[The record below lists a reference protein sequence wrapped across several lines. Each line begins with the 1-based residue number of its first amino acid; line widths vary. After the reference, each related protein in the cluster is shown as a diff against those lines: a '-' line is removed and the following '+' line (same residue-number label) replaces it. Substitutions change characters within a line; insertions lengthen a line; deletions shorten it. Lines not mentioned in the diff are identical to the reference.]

1 MPREYNNQIIESV
14 SVRRQ
19 RLRDAALFGAD
30 RARQSLDEGVG
41 KLFASVALAAVIC
54 AGCVGWSFIDR
65 ELAKEKQ
72 QQNQPAQTVA
82 PSPSPTLSATPS
94 RTQSTR
100 PATKRP
106 TASPSTSR

>member
-1 MPREYNNQIIESV
+1 VPREYNNQIIESV

-30 RARQSLDEGVG
+30 RARHSLDEGVG

-72 QQNQPAQTVA
+72 QQNQPTQTVA
-82 PSPSPTLSATPS
+82 PSPSPTPSATPS
-94 RTQSTR
+94 TR
-100 PATKRP
+100 PTKRP
-106 TASPSTSR
+106 TASPSKSR

>member
-30 RARQSLDEGVG
+30 RARHSLDEGVG

-72 QQNQPAQTVA
+72 QNQPTQTVA
-82 PSPSPTLSATPS
+82 PSPSPTPRATP
-94 RTQSTR
+94 T
-100 PATKRP
+100 TKRP
-106 TASPSTSR
+106 TASPSRTR

>member
-30 RARQSLDEGVG
+30 RARHSLDEGVG

-72 QQNQPAQTVA
+72 QNQPTQTVA
-82 PSPSPTLSATPS
+82 PSPSPTPTATP
-94 RTQSTR
+94 T
-100 PATKRP
+100 TKRP
-106 TASPSTSR
+106 TASPSRTR

>member
-1 MPREYNNQIIESV
+1 MPGEYNHQVIESV

-19 RLRDAALFGAD
+19 RLRDAMLFGGD
-30 RARQSLDEGVG
+30 RARHSLDEGVG

-72 QQNQPAQTVA
+72 QQNQQQNQPTRTTSAS
-82 PSPSPTLSATPS
+82 PSPSPTSTGQTKKPTAGPS
-94 RTQSTR
+94 R
-100 PATKRP
+100 
-106 TASPSTSR
+106 

>member
-19 RLRDAALFGAD
+19 RLRDAVLFGAD
-30 RARQSLDEGVG
+30 RARHSLDEGVG

-72 QQNQPAQTVA
+72 QQNQPTQTVA
-82 PSPSPTLSATPS
+82 PSPSPTPT
-94 RTQSTR
+94 
-100 PATKRP
+100 PATQRP
-106 TASPSTSR
+106 TKSPTRTR

>member
-1 MPREYNNQIIESV
+1 MPREYNHQVIESV

-19 RLRDAALFGAD
+19 RLRDAMLFGAE
-30 RARQSLDEGVG
+30 RARHSLDEGVG

-72 QQNQPAQTVA
+72 QQNQPTQTT
-82 PSPSPTLSATPS
+82 SPTTTP
-94 RTQSTR
+94 TTTPTTNHSTK
-100 PATKRP
+100 PTKTP
-106 TASPSTSR
+106 TSR